1 MARPATNAESLL
13 EPSRPGQVR
22 RMTGGTER
30 PLPSDGD
37 LAATKFPDDA
47 SSDRTNVIAVGQKLP
62 DSVLGFKLRGQDGRK
77 TTLQAILDQSR
88 GGLIVSVFSKL
99 SKKEFLTEFKGLAP
113 GLVYP
118 HLDFTS
124 VGLSNYATSINA
136 SIVEECAEYV
146 PDEKYCLLSDPNRRL
161 LEPMGFVRPQTRSK
175 AWATRMRRHGRIRCG
190 FFIIQ
195 KDGLLYTKQTG
206 PLPNVV
212 EAIAKAAT
220 RLHNQWV
227 SNLRVHGKPIPPW

>member
-1 MARPATNAESLL
+1 M
-13 EPSRPGQVR
+13 
-22 RMTGGTER
+22 
-30 PLPSDGD
+30 PSDSY
-37 LAATKFPDDA
+37 LAGTRFPDNA

-62 DSVLGFKLRGQDGRK
+62 DSVLDLKLRAQDGR
-77 TTLQAILDQSR
+77 TMTLQEILDQSID
-88 GGLIVSVFSKL
+88 GIIVSVFSKL

-113 GLVYP
+113 GLVHP
-118 HLDFTS
+118 HVDFTS
-124 VGLSNYATSINA
+124 VGLSNYAPSMNA
-136 SIVEECAEYV
+136 SIVEECPEYV
-146 PDEKYCLLSDPNRRL
+146 PDEKYCLLSDPKMYL
-161 LEPMGFVRPQTRSK
+161 LEPMGFVRPQARSK

-195 KDGLLYTKQTG
+195 KDGVLYTKQTG

-227 SNLRVHGKPIPPW
+227 SNLRIQGKPIPPW

>member
-1 MARPATNAESLL
+1 MALPATNAESLL
-13 EPSRPGQVR
+13 EPSSPGQVR
-22 RMTGGTER
+22 PMEGGTER
-30 PLPSDGD
+30 PLPSDGY
-37 LAATKFPDDA
+37 LAGIKFPDNA

-62 DSVLGFKLRGQDGRK
+62 DSVLGFKLRAQDGRK
-77 TTLQAILDQSR
+77 MTLQAILDKSID
-88 GGLIVSVFSKL
+88 GLIVCVFSKQ
-99 SKKEFLTEFKGLAP
+99 SKKEFLKEFKGLAP
-113 GLVYP
+113 GLIYP

-124 VGLSNYATSINA
+124 VGLSHYATSINA
-136 SIVEECAEYV
+136 SIVEECTEYV
-146 PDEKYCLLSDPNRRL
+146 PDEKYCLLSDPNRRV

-195 KDGLLYTKQTG
+195 KDGLLYIKQTG

-227 SNLRVHGKPIPPW
+227 SNLRIHGKPIPPW